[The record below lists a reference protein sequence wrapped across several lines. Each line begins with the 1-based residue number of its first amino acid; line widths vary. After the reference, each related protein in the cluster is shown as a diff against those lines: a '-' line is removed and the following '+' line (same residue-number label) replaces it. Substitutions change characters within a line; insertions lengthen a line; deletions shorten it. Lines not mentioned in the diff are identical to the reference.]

1 MLPAFAWTP
10 PAHPDRVQ
18 RAALALALGRQLVSE
33 TETEQWLCDGFRVP
47 DEAWGRFRDP
57 KVVEDY
63 SVADTLS
70 VGSSVTSNFWVVP
83 VENVEPVLA
92 ALDACVIKALPQ
104 GLDPQ
109 LDDSAA
115 LGVWRHPGSAQALV
129 GCVAFGDWAAELDS
143 HFDGQAILD
152 SAKPVLFG
160 GNDNGVHNLLEA
172 FDDEGEPVEPA
183 TLELLWATVHPD
195 LREQTWEDWNENAGT
210 ALGQWRPNPSRK
222 PVP

>member
-10 PAHPDRVQ
+10 PAHPDSVQ
-18 RAALALALGRQLVSE
+18 RAALALALGQQLVSE

-57 KVVEDY
+57 KAVEDY

-109 LDDSAA
+109 PDDSAA

-143 HFDGQAILD
+143 HFDGQEILA
-152 SAKPVLFG
+152 SATPVLFG
-160 GNDNGVHNLLEA
+160 GNDNGVHNLLET
-172 FDDEGEPVEPA
+172 FEDDGEEVESE
-183 TLELLWATVHPD
+183 TLELLWAVVHPD
-195 LREQTWEDWNENAGT
+195 IREQTWEDWKQTAET
-210 ALGQWRPNPSRK
+210 ALGPWKPSASRK